1 MRDRDRVLG
10 FAPTRLKRA
19 VAMASATIAGLAML
33 VPIAG
38 AETPAA
44 AWEALP
50 ANGVSRCETLP
61 DTAVFSIVL
70 ESVPQEFQS
79 SLIKAAAEWD
89 EWSGSTGV
97 GVKVV
102 PSESSAR
109 PGSHIVPVRVY
120 SSIPEAPTGLAG
132 ASMRCAGSPSWLSGG
147 QMAISTARLGGK
159 SETYKREIFLHE
171 IGHLLGVGHNTGQW
185 ACATVMLGTANYWSM
200 CGNGAGP
207 YVDDVAAVVAIWKP
221 QQTPSLPAESRIFP
235 KSVGSGSQL
244 LSSYASTAGY
254 RRAVSFGSPNSQG
267 YADWTFVPDKGETVQ
282 GWGWLVNSASGLCL
296 TEGSNSYTHMGYC
309 DNRAAQWMVGVF
321 SERIHLES
329 RATRRCLSTEGG
341 YARLALSCGDSST
354 HLKAEKSSTARAKRS
369 IPDVLNPADAIVGWG
384 SKRCVTVT
392 GGARTAGAGLSIRTC
407 DGSVEQKWMFH
418 PLSGGGYLLGVYPQ
432 FVDNPVDEPSPE
444 LCAQGSGGTV
454 SLAPCDLVATQ
465 IWRLPA
471 NGTILNQWTGTC
483 LNVSGAATG
492 DGAPLILYSCGTAP
506 NAAWSVPEALR
517 TTAISLASVAMTT
530 GGVLGT
536 APAPAGDPDQR
547 VRGVLT
553 RTSTEAAKWGYV
565 EVEGT
570 GGGVVQN
577 LESGMCLRWR
587 GKGAQVGLDQAC
599 DGADSSYRWGPT
611 VTATGAWT
619 LQSQYTG
626 ECLDLLGGSSTEGAA
641 IGTYACTGGTNQL
654 WRAVPYAPLP
664 VAP

>member
-1 MRDRDRVLG
+1 
-10 FAPTRLKRA
+10 
-19 VAMASATIAGLAML
+19 ML
-33 VPIAG
+33 VPIAV

-132 ASMRCAGSPSWLSGG
+132 ASMRCVGSPSWLSGG

-200 CGNGAGP
+200 SGNGAGP

-354 HLKAEKSSTARAKRS
+354 HLKAEKTSTARAKRS
-369 IPDVLNPADAIVGWG
+369 IPDALNPADAIVG
-384 SKRCVTVT
+384 
-392 GGARTAGAGLSIRTC
+392 
-407 DGSVEQKWMFH
+407 
-418 PLSGGGYLLGVYPQ
+418 
-432 FVDNPVDEPSPE
+432 
-444 LCAQGSGGTV
+444 
-454 SLAPCDLVATQ
+454 
-465 IWRLPA
+465 
-471 NGTILNQWTGTC
+471 
-483 LNVSGAATG
+483 
-492 DGAPLILYSCGTAP
+492 
-506 NAAWSVPEALR
+506 
-517 TTAISLASVAMTT
+517 
-530 GGVLGT
+530 
-536 APAPAGDPDQR
+536 
-547 VRGVLT
+547 
-553 RTSTEAAKWGYV
+553 
-565 EVEGT
+565 
-570 GGGVVQN
+570 
-577 LESGMCLRWR
+577 
-587 GKGAQVGLDQAC
+587 
-599 DGADSSYRWGPT
+599 
-611 VTATGAWT
+611 
-619 LQSQYTG
+619 
-626 ECLDLLGGSSTEGAA
+626 
-641 IGTYACTGGTNQL
+641 
-654 WRAVPYAPLP
+654 
-664 VAP
+664 